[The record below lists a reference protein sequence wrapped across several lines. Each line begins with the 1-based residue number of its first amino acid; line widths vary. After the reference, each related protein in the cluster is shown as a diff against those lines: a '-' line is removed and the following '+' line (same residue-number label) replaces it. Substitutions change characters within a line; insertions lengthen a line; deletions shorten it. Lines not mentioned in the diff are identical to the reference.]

1 MRSSSKQS
9 SDDLIEDY
17 KSSYR
22 AHFGG
27 EAPKV
32 WKGSHGGFTIVHH
45 DKTRE
50 NLSARQIR
58 LYTALNYEMASAVQE
73 ENANAH

>member
-1 MRSSSKQS
+1 MKSQQRPYE
-9 SDDLIEDY
+9 LIEDY

-32 WKGSHGGFTIVHH
+32 WKGSNGGFTIVHH
-45 DKTRE
+45 DGARE
-50 NLSARQIR
+50 NLSARQMR
-58 LYTALNYEMASAVQE
+58 LFTALNYEMAEAVKQ
-73 ENANAH
+73 ENAHA